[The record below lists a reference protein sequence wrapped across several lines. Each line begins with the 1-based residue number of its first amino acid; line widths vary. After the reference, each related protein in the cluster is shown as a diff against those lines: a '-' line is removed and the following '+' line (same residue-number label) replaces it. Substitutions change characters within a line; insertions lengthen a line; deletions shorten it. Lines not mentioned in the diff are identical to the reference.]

1 MGHGPLRPY
10 PIILDTIQNTM
21 KRIYSILIL
30 LCCVLSMSAKSGE
43 PGFFARII
51 PDRQQVIA
59 GDSMLVSVVLYA
71 QYPIA
76 EAECTNTLK
85 ITSKGK
91 ATCKSRRLP
100 INRDATASRTRENGR
115 IYYTLVMD
123 QYVVA
128 PSEATSFSI
137 QPLKFKA
144 KLQEVVSMPDFF
156 DQMMGARPE
165 YRTHQV
171 STTSDTFTF
180 EASPKP
186 TRSTQEMIRSGATLL

>member
-1 MGHGPLRPY
+1 
-10 PIILDTIQNTM
+10 M
-21 KRIYSILIL
+21 KRILSILLL
-30 LCCVLSMSAKSGE
+30 LCSVMSLSAKGGE
-43 PGFFARII
+43 PEFFARII
-51 PDRQQVIA
+51 PDRKQVIA

-76 EAECTNTLK
+76 EAECTNALK
-85 ITSKGK
+85 IVSKGK
-91 ATCKSRRLP
+91 ATCRSRRLS

-128 PSEATSFSI
+128 PSAAASYSI

-144 KLQEVVSMPDFF
+144 KLQEVVSMPDLF

-165 YRTHQV
+165 YRTHQA
-171 STTSDTFTF
+171 STTSSPFTF
-180 EASPKP
+180 EACPKP
-186 TRSTQEMIRSGATLL
+186 TRSTEEMIQSGATLL

>member
-1 MGHGPLRPY
+1 MGHELPRPC
-10 PIILDTIQNTM
+10 PTILDIIQNTM

-30 LCCVLSMSAKSGE
+30 LSCVFSLSAKGGE

-128 PSEATSFSI
+128 PSAATSFSI

-171 STTSDTFTF
+171 SATSDTFTF